1 MHIPTCDISKIFHKA
16 EESLIGCR
24 SQNWTLQIHWRIV
37 HRAPPMES
45 EAWLEEVESKL
56 PDKEAKFLGCTA
68 SHSDRAGGNR
78 SHPTV
83 SFGRWSLSSTPE
95 IVIIVVVIVAVVFLL
110 LFLLLF
116 LFLWWLWSKFGTLM
130 WEKPARRA
138 ESCKLIVFQPA
149 WRGWQPPCFLGFLD
163 PHCFQFTFPSLLEL
177 LDF

>member
-1 MHIPTCDISKIFHKA
+1 M
-16 EESLIGCR
+16 
-24 SQNWTLQIHWRIV
+24 

-95 IVIIVVVIVAVVFLL
+95 IVIIVVVIVAVVLVVVVVVIKVWHL
-110 LFLLLF
+110 DVG
-116 LFLWWLWSKFGTLM
+116 KTG
-130 WEKPARRA
+130 PA
-138 ESCKLIVFQPA
+138 S
-149 WRGWQPPCFLGFLD
+149 
-163 PHCFQFTFPSLLEL
+163 
-177 LDF
+177 